1 MSEMPMTTLEV
12 GPFTG
17 LEVSDRF
24 RVDVTIGSP
33 EGVSLRVDDRL
44 RDDVEI
50 EVRGDLLRI
59 GLRPGIHRAHEAT
72 LEAEVTAPAIDRVL
86 AAGASTVRV
95 ASAVAGE
102 RLDLALSG
110 SSSITAELATGV
122 AHVTL
127 SGSSMATLSGAAST
141 VEATVS
147 GASHL
152 YADEL
157 AAVDLTIDVSGAS
170 TADVMA
176 KRGSSRRAR
185 PAPHTCATRAR
196 LPSNDPRHL
205 GPRASCRGS
214 VTTGRARVGNP
225 STSGSSG

>member
-1 MSEMPMTTLEV
+1 MSEMPMTLRDV

-24 RVDVTIGSP
+24 TVDVTIGSP
-33 EGVSLRVDDRL
+33 GGVSLRVEERL

-59 GLRPGIHRAHEAT
+59 GLAPGVHHAHDAT
-72 LEAEVTAPAIDRVL
+72 LDAEVTAPAIERVL
-86 AAGASTVRV
+86 AAGASTVRI

-110 SSSITAELATGV
+110 SSTITAELAAVV
-122 AHVTL
+122 AHVAL

-157 AAVDLTIDVSGAS
+157 AVVDLTIDVSGAS

-176 KRGSSRRAR
+176 TGNLAAGASGASHVRYAGS
-185 PAPHTCATRAR
+185 
-196 LPSNDPRHL
+196 PSVERS
-205 GPRASCRGS
+205 A
-214 VTTGRARVGNP
+214 
-225 STSGSSG
+225 TSGASSIVPR

>member
-1 MSEMPMTTLEV
+1 MSEVPMTLLHV

-24 RVDVTIGSP
+24 AVDVTIGSSG
-33 EGVSLRVDDRL
+33 GVSLRVDDRL
-44 RDDVEI
+44 RDEVEV
-50 EVRGDLLRI
+50 EVSGDLLRI
-59 GLRPGIHRAHEAT
+59 GLRPGIHHAREAT
-72 LEAEVTAPAIDRVL
+72 LEAEVTAPAIERVL
-86 AAGASTVRV
+86 ASGASTVRI

-110 SSSITAELATGV
+110 SSTIIAELASGV
-122 AHVTL
+122 AHVAL
-127 SGSSMATLSGAAST
+127 SGSSIATLSGAAST

-157 AAVDLTIDVSGAS
+157 AVVDLTIDVSGAS

-176 KRGSSRRAR
+176 TGTLAAGASGASHVRYGGS
-185 PAPHTCATRAR
+185 
-196 LPSNDPRHL
+196 PSVER
-205 GPRASCRGS
+205 S
-214 VTTGRARVGNP
+214 T
-225 STSGSSG
+225 TSGASSIVPR